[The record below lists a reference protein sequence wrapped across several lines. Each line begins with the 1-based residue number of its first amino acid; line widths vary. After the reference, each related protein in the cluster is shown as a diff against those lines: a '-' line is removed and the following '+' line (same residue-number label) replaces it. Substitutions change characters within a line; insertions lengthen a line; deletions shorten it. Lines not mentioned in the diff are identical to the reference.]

1 MEIRPI
7 LSTLARHKTAA
18 ALIVIE
24 IALTC
29 AIICNALFMIGDRV
43 SQINEPSGIA
53 ENELL
58 RIQLV
63 SSGTDTHASVSVVFS
78 PDSSQYGSSVLPS
91 ASYQRRSPPSAR
103 ILPAAIRRA
112 VSSRTGTPAFVSVGP
127 E

>member
-18 ALIVIE
+18 ALIVVE

-43 SQINEPSGIA
+43 QQINEPSGIA

-63 SSGTDTHASVSVVFS
+63 SSGTDDNA
-78 PDSSQYGSSVLPS
+78 
-91 ASYQRRSPPSAR
+91 SAR
-103 ILPAAIRRA
+103 TRTDLAALRA
-112 VSSRTGTPAFVSVGP
+112 IPGVKDAT
-127 E
+127 